1 MKQLTK
7 QIALLE
13 RVDQL
18 IRLRAT
24 GRPKQL
30 AQRLE
35 VSEATVFR
43 IIDTMK
49 ALNAPIYYDLARQ
62 SYSYSQATKFKCGFY
77 LEELDRTSEKD
88 FSGGHAYGNLC
99 HLTKFNTL
107 PVPTITI

>member
-30 AQRLE
+30 ARRLE

-43 IIDTMK
+43 IIETMK
-49 ALNAPIYYDLARQ
+49 ALDAPIYYDLSTQ
-62 SYSYSQATKFKCGFY
+62 SYCYSEARRFRCGFF
-77 LEELDRTSEKD
+77 LEELDTSTSKD
-88 FSGGHAYGNLC
+88 LSGGKVFASLIRDLN
-99 HLTKFNTL
+99 FNSFSF
-107 PVPTITI
+107 

>member
-13 RVDQL
+13 RVDRL
-18 IRLRAT
+18 IRMRAT

-62 SYSYSQATKFKCGFY
+62 SYSYSEATRFKCGFY
-77 LEELDRTSEKD
+77 LEELDRTTEKD
-88 FSGGHAYGNLC
+88 LSGGCAFQNLER
-99 HLTKFNTL
+99 LIQFNSSF
-107 PVPTITI
+107 PSTITI